1 MAISAIGAPVRHSR
15 LRSIVAAALGVTMIA
30 MTMIVSLPAMAA
42 GSWVRGMPIPG
53 GTGWLGTWIPYQGQP
68 VPGLC
73 VQANAVNPSA
83 DVVVTPGQLNAQ
95 PSLNRPADLSVDIP
109 QMAYIMKNWMP
120 TSLAF
125 SDSDLDA
132 AAVGFL
138 AHVNFENAG
147 ARSQSNVDS
156 LIGLTPANIQDRA
169 RQMVAAAQAA
179 GVVAWEPGE
188 VTGTGTRFGTI
199 DGIGVKNASNAY
211 VAGKPFTITF
221 TGPVVFDATG
231 TNTYSS
237 STAATRIDGIKWHSI
252 GNGKANY
259 SIKYDDL
266 GASQLG
272 YASPGGGR
280 QDVIYPYDDATPRSE
295 TAQGPTWDVIFD
307 FQPVGESDVAEAR
320 IVEAGTPISDT
331 FTAAAK
337 ADYGDGKWLELDGKG
352 VPVTYEGTAYWI
364 GERPAAKSDSVPT
377 DAKALGSVKLTFD
390 GPGTQT
396 ATLDGVAVPSGF
408 VTWVWKVVKA
418 DQSAQVVVNGASM
431 AASTLVHGD
440 WSDAYGADKEITSNR
455 FPVEI
460 NTAISSRVTKAGTYL
475 VDDVW
480 VDGFPSD
487 HPDFAGDRGFGADVK
502 TMDQSLLFFP
512 KGLDVTE
519 VNKAQATVI
528 ATVTLPAKNGFN
540 AAVGSTK
547 FKVDPTESGT
557 YVFVTSFAGDDRVKP
572 LNTSVEDTTEQF
584 TVEGVIPTLKTT
596 ATDKADGDKELATS
610 GTVTVSDK
618 VCYTGLKPGAEYEL
632 TATLM
637 DKETGKPFVDSE
649 GNTVQATV
657 KHTPTKA
664 DDCTTVHITVDASVL
679 AGKTT
684 VVFEDLTRDGKTVA
698 THADINDEGQT
709 VKTPGPKLG
718 TTATDHA
725 DGDKTLAPNADVV
738 LDDKVCYEN
747 LAVGKEYEL
756 SGTLMSKATGKELL
770 VNGKTV
776 TSSVE
781 FTPTEAKGCQIVS
794 FHFNTSG
801 LAGQSIVVFEKASVG
816 GVEVATHA
824 DINDEGQTVKVDS
837 PKPTLPVTGT
847 DAAFFGVTSLVV
859 LGVGVTILGIRR
871 RQLV

>member
-1 MAISAIGAPVRHSR
+1 MAKSAIGAPVRHSR
-15 LRSIVAAALGVTMIA
+15 LRSIVAAALGVAMIA

-73 VQANAVNPSA
+73 IQANAVNPSA
-83 DVVVTPGQLNAQ
+83 EVAVTPGQLTDQ
-95 PSLNRPADLSVDIP
+95 PNLSRPADLSVDIP

-120 TSLAF
+120 TSLQF
-125 SDSDLDA
+125 SDTDLDA

-147 ARSQSNVDS
+147 AQSQTNVNT
-156 LIGLTPANIQDRA
+156 LLGITPATIQDRA

-199 DGIGVKNASNAY
+199 DGIGVKNGAAAY
-211 VAGKPFTITF
+211 VAGKPFTITM
-221 TGPVVFDATG
+221 TGPAVFDATG

-237 STAATRIDGIKWHSI
+237 STAATRIDGIKWHST
-252 GNGKANY
+252 GNGGASY
-259 SIKYDDL
+259 HVEYGDL
-266 GASQLG
+266 GNSSLG

-280 QDVIYPYDDATPRSE
+280 QDVIWGDNEHPRSE
-295 TAQGPTWDVIFD
+295 IAQGPTWDVIFD
-307 FQPVGESDVAEAR
+307 FQPVGTSDVAAAR
-320 IVEAGTPISDT
+320 VVDEGTPVSDT
-331 FTAAAK
+331 FTAGAK
-337 ADYGDGKWLELDGKG
+337 ADYGDGQWLSLDGKN
-352 VPVTYEGTAYWI
+352 VPVTYVGTAYWT
-364 GERPAAKSDSVPT
+364 GERPAAKSDSVPA
-377 DAKALGSVKLTFD
+377 DAKILGSATLTFD

-396 ATLDGVAVPSGF
+396 ATLEGVQVPSGF

-418 DQSAQVVVNGASM
+418 DQTAPVTTGGKEYTASEF
-431 AASTLVHGD
+431 VHED
-440 WSDAYGADKEITSNR
+440 WTDGYAMDKEITSKR

-460 NTAISSRVTKAGTYL
+460 NTAISSRETKAGTYL

-487 HPDFAGDRGFGADVK
+487 HPDFAGDRGFKADVK
-502 TMDQSLLFFP
+502 TMDQTLLFFP
-512 KGLDVTE
+512 EGLDVTE
-519 VNKAQATVI
+519 ANKAQARVV
-528 ATVTLPAKNGFN
+528 AKVTLPAKNGFN
-540 AAVGSTK
+540 PTVGSNS
-547 FKVDPTESGT
+547 FKVDPSESGT
-557 YVFVTSFAGDDRVKP
+557 YVFVTSFAGDDRVAP
-572 LNTSVEDTTEQF
+572 MTTSVEDKTEQF

-596 ATDKADGDKELATS
+596 ATDKADGDKELAAS

-618 VCYTGLKPGAEYEL
+618 VCYTGLAVGKEYEL

-637 DKETGKPFVDSE
+637 DKETGKPFVDDE
-649 GNTVQATV
+649 GKTVQATV

-725 DGDKTLAPNADVV
+725 DADKTLAPNADVV

-756 SGTLMSKATGKELL
+756 SGTLMDKATGKELM
-770 VNGKTV
+770 VAGKPV
-776 TSSVE
+776 TSSVK
-781 FTPTEAKGCQIVS
+781 FTPADSKGCETVS

-801 LAGQSIVVFEKASVG
+801 LAGQSIVVFEKATSN
-816 GVEVATHA
+816 GVEVAAHA
-824 DINDEGQTVKVDS
+824 DINDEGQTVTVDS

>member
-1 MAISAIGAPVRHSR
+1 MANSAIGAPARHSR
-15 LRSIVAAALGVTMIA
+15 LRSIVAAALGVAMIA

-53 GTGWLGTWIPYQGQP
+53 GSGWLGTWIPYQGQP

-73 VQANAVNPSA
+73 IQANAVNPAA
-83 DVVVTPGQLNAQ
+83 DVAVTPGQLTSQ
-95 PSLNRPADLSVDIP
+95 PSLSRPADLSVDIP

-199 DGIGVKNASNAY
+199 DGIGVKNGAAAY
-211 VAGKPFTITF
+211 VAGKPFTITM
-221 TGPVVFDATG
+221 TGPAVFDATG

-237 STAATRIDGIKWHSI
+237 STAATRIDGIKWHST
-252 GNGKANY
+252 GNGGASY
-259 SIKYDDL
+259 HVEYGDL
-266 GASQLG
+266 GNSSLG

-280 QDVIYPYDDATPRSE
+280 QDVIWGDNEHPRSE

-307 FQPVGESDVAEAR
+307 FQPVGTSDVAAAR
-320 IVEAGTPISDT
+320 VVDEGAPISDT

-337 ADYGDGKWLELDGKG
+337 ADYGDGQWLAVDGKN
-352 VPVTYEGTAYWI
+352 VPVTYVGTAYWT
-364 GERPAAKSDSVPT
+364 GERPAAQAASVPA
-377 DAKALGSVKLTFD
+377 DAKVLGSATLTFD

-396 ATLDGVAVPSGF
+396 ATLEGVQVPSGF

-418 DQSAQVVVNGASM
+418 DQAAQVVVNGASM
-431 AASTLVHGD
+431 AASELVHGD
-440 WSDAYGADKEITSNR
+440 WSDAYGADKEITSKR

-460 NTAISSRVTKAGTYL
+460 NTAISSRETKAGTYL

-487 HPDFAGDRGFGADVK
+487 HPEFAGDRGFKADVK
-502 TMDQSLLFFP
+502 TMDQTLLFFP
-512 KGLDVTE
+512 EGLDVTE
-519 VNKAQATVI
+519 ANKAQARVV
-528 ATVTLPAKNGFN
+528 AKVTLPAKNGFN
-540 AAVGSTK
+540 PTVGSNS
-547 FKVDPTESGT
+547 FKVDPSESGT
-557 YVFVTSFAGDDRVKP
+557 YVFVTSFAGDDRVAP
-572 LNTSVEDTTEQF
+572 MTTSVEDEAEQF
-584 TVEGVIPTLKTT
+584 TVEGVIPTLATT
-596 ATDKADGDKELATS
+596 ATDKADGDKELAAS
-610 GTVTVSDK
+610 GTVTVSDE
-618 VCYTGLKPGAEYEL
+618 VCYTGLAVGKEYEL
-632 TATLM
+632 TGTLM
-637 DKETGKPFVDSE
+637 DQATGKPFVDAE
-649 GNTVQATV
+649 GKTVQATV

-664 DDCTTVHITVDASVL
+664 DDCTTVDITVDASVL

-698 THADINDEGQT
+698 THADI
-709 VKTPGPKLG
+709 K
-718 TTATDHA
+718 
-725 DGDKTLAPNADVV
+725 
-738 LDDKVCYEN
+738 
-747 LAVGKEYEL
+747 
-756 SGTLMSKATGKELL
+756 
-770 VNGKTV
+770 
-776 TSSVE
+776 
-781 FTPTEAKGCQIVS
+781 
-794 FHFNTSG
+794 
-801 LAGQSIVVFEKASVG
+801 
-816 GVEVATHA
+816 
-824 DINDEGQTVKVDS
+824 DEGQTVKVDS